1 MFAQIFSIIAPVFL
15 CAGIGMAWAKKGI
28 PYETAFVTR
37 LVTIVGVPCLIFS
50 TLVKANITPDGL
62 ATMGFASLASVV
74 IFAAIAVPALRLCK
88 LKQRTYL
95 PAMLFANTGNMALP
109 LCLLAFGEQGLALGI
124 AYFAVSALL
133 LFVLGPAIAAG
144 SSNPKGIL
152 KIPLVWALLAA
163 LLAKFAGVTIFPWL
177 FKTIELLGN
186 MAIPLMLIT
195 LGASLAS
202 LEVTSLNRSIGLSVF
217 RLTMGFIVGFGLAAV
232 LGYEGAARGV
242 LIIQCTMPV
251 AVFNYLFAQ
260 AYGNNPEEVAGTVL
274 VSTGLSFLTL
284 PALLWFV
291 TSV

>member
-1 MFAQIFSIIAPVFL
+1 VFAQIFSITAPVFL

-50 TLVKANITPDGL
+50 TLVKANITPDEL

-74 IFAAIAVPALRLCK
+74 IFAAIAVPALRFFK

-95 PAMLFANTGNMALP
+95 PAILFANTGNMALP
-109 LCLLAFGEQGLALGI
+109 LCLFAFGEQGLALGI

-144 SSNPKGIL
+144 ASNPKGIL
-152 KIPLVWALLAA
+152 KMPLVWALLAA
-163 LLAKFAGVTIFPWL
+163 LLAKFSGVTIFPWL
-177 FKTIELLGN
+177 FKTIDLLGN
-186 MAIPLMLIT
+186 MAIPLMIIT
-195 LGASLAS
+195 LGVSVS
-202 LEVTSLNRSIGLSVF
+202 RLEIISLNRSIGLSVF
-217 RLTMGFIVGFGLAAV
+217 RLTMGLIFGFGLAAM
-232 LGYEGAARGV
+232 LGYEDAARGV
-242 LIIQCTMPV
+242 LIIQCSMPV

-260 AYGNNPEEVAGTVL
+260 AHGNNPEEVAGTVL

-284 PALLWFV
+284 PALLWFG
-291 TSV
+291 TSI